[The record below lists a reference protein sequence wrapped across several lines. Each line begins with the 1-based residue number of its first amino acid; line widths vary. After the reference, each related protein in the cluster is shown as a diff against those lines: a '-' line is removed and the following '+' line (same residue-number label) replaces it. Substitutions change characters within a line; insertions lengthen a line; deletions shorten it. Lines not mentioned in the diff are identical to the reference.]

1 MKRLAFA
8 ALLCTT
14 ALVAAPAQAG
24 PAIPVLGAAFSVFAA
39 GTTVL
44 SLGKLGSFLALS
56 AIGLALNALAPK
68 PPRPQQRGYQVTAFG
83 SALDHQVIYGETR
96 IAGARVFDAST
107 GTNNRFLH
115 RVIAFAGHEV
125 EGFTEV
131 YLNDY
136 KLTVNL
142 ATGAVTSAQNAEET
156 TNRFNNRVR
165 IIARLGTDGQA
176 AIPEMTTEI
185 PQWTSAHRL
194 RGIAYLYIRLRFDAD
209 VFPNGIPEITATVKG
224 KKVLDPRTSTV
235 AWSDNPALCIRDYL
249 TNDRYGLGATAGE
262 IDDVLVA
269 QAANVCEQAVEG
281 EDRYTLNG
289 AFTTDAAPADIVQ
302 NMLTS
307 MGGLLWHA
315 QGAWRMKPAYYT
327 APVLNLTQD
336 DLRSGLQIQTRA
348 ARRDNFNTVRGT
360 WRGAES
366 EWQVTDY
373 KPVTDPAFL
382 AADGG
387 FDAAIDLDL
396 PFTSSHLTAQR
407 IARIALQQQR
417 EQVTVSGRFG
427 LRAFQVQVG
436 DTVTLTNPR
445 LGWTAKEFEVV
456 TWTFALTQ
464 DMALEVQM
472 TLRET
477 SAAVYTPT
485 NGAAFESNNTALPS
499 PFFVPGVG
507 VNVTR
512 SLQVLNEKVTIFLI
526 VNVTSASPDLIDT
539 VEVQFR
545 ATGTTDWIAV
555 GSGDLGR
562 FEIIDVEPGEYDV
575 RARAINTLGV
585 RGAFTTLPAFD
596 AVGKTTPPSNVTG
609 LFADLSGGAVTLDW
623 APIPDPDLSHY
634 IVRHAVEQTGAT
646 WANATTAAAKVPRPA
661 SEITLPVKP
670 GTYLLRAED
679 KSGNRSVDYTSVVV
693 PLAALETFATTLTI
707 DENGTF
713 PGTLNDVTFD
723 TDALVITDTTTA
735 PSHGDYMLD
744 GYIDT
749 GAARRFRA
757 RVNVTTLRED
767 AGTGLWDD
775 IPGNWDQ
782 FPGNWDDW
790 TGVVQF
796 ADTDVQTFISLTQD
810 DPAGTPTWTA
820 FTQFKAGDFF
830 ARAARFKAV
839 LKSTSPNVTPRV
851 SRLTAIVEHD

>member
-1 MKRLAFA
+1 MKRLTFA

-194 RGIAYLYIRLRFDAD
+194 RGIAYLYVRLRFDAD

-262 IDDVLVA
+262 IDDALVA

-327 APVLNLTQD
+327 APVLSLTQD
-336 DLRSGLQIQTRA
+336 DLRSGLQIQTRGARGGTISTPCA
-348 ARRDNFNTVRGT
+348 A
-360 WRGAES
+360 
-366 EWQVTDY
+366 
-373 KPVTDPAFL
+373 
-382 AADGG
+382 
-387 FDAAIDLDL
+387 
-396 PFTSSHLTAQR
+396 
-407 IARIALQQQR
+407 
-417 EQVTVSGRFG
+417 
-427 LRAFQVQVG
+427 
-436 DTVTLTNPR
+436 
-445 LGWTAKEFEVV
+445 
-456 TWTFALTQ
+456 
-464 DMALEVQM
+464 
-472 TLRET
+472 
-477 SAAVYTPT
+477 
-485 NGAAFESNNTALPS
+485 
-499 PFFVPGVG
+499 PGVG
-507 VNVTR
+507 LKAN
-512 SLQVLNEKVTIFLI
+512 
-526 VNVTSASPDLIDT
+526 
-539 VEVQFR
+539 
-545 ATGTTDWIAV
+545 
-555 GSGDLGR
+555 GR
-562 FEIIDVEPGEYDV
+562 
-575 RARAINTLGV
+575 
-585 RGAFTTLPAFD
+585 
-596 AVGKTTPPSNVTG
+596 
-609 LFADLSGGAVTLDW
+609 
-623 APIPDPDLSHY
+623 
-634 IVRHAVEQTGAT
+634 
-646 WANATTAAAKVPRPA
+646 
-661 SEITLPVKP
+661 
-670 GTYLLRAED
+670 
-679 KSGNRSVDYTSVVV
+679 
-693 PLAALETFATTLTI
+693 
-707 DENGTF
+707 
-713 PGTLNDVTFD
+713 
-723 TDALVITDTTTA
+723 
-735 PSHGDYMLD
+735 
-744 GYIDT
+744 
-749 GAARRFRA
+749 
-757 RVNVTTLRED
+757 
-767 AGTGLWDD
+767 
-775 IPGNWDQ
+775 
-782 FPGNWDDW
+782 
-790 TGVVQF
+790 
-796 ADTDVQTFISLTQD
+796 
-810 DPAGTPTWTA
+810 
-820 FTQFKAGDFF
+820 
-830 ARAARFKAV
+830 
-839 LKSTSPNVTPRV
+839 
-851 SRLTAIVEHD
+851 

>member
-1 MKRLAFA
+1 
-8 ALLCTT
+8 
-14 ALVAAPAQAG
+14 
-24 PAIPVLGAAFSVFAA
+24 
-39 GTTVL
+39 
-44 SLGKLGSFLALS
+44 
-56 AIGLALNALAPK
+56 
-68 PPRPQQRGYQVTAFG
+68 
-83 SALDHQVIYGETR
+83 
-96 IAGARVFDAST
+96 
-107 GTNNRFLH
+107 
-115 RVIAFAGHEV
+115 
-125 EGFTEV
+125 
-131 YLNDY
+131 
-136 KLTVNL
+136 
-142 ATGAVTSAQNAEET
+142 
-156 TNRFNNRVR
+156 
-165 IIARLGTDGQA
+165 
-176 AIPEMTTEI
+176 MTC
-185 PQWTSAHRL
+185 WWR
-194 RGIAYLYIRLRFDAD
+194 R
-209 VFPNGIPEITATVKG
+209 
-224 KKVLDPRTSTV
+224 
-235 AWSDNPALCIRDYL
+235 
-249 TNDRYGLGATAGE
+249 
-262 IDDVLVA
+262 
-269 QAANVCEQAVEG
+269 AANVCEQAVEG

-327 APVLNLTQD
+327 APVLSLTQD

-485 NGAAFESNNTALPS
+485 SGAAFESNNTALPS

-562 FEIIDVEPGEYDV
+562 FEIIDVEPG
-575 RARAINTLGV
+575 
-585 RGAFTTLPAFD
+585 
-596 AVGKTTPPSNVTG
+596 
-609 LFADLSGGAVTLDW
+609 
-623 APIPDPDLSHY
+623 
-634 IVRHAVEQTGAT
+634 
-646 WANATTAAAKVPRPA
+646 
-661 SEITLPVKP
+661 PV
-670 GTYLLRAED
+670 
-679 KSGNRSVDYTSVVV
+679 
-693 PLAALETFATTLTI
+693 
-707 DENGTF
+707 
-713 PGTLNDVTFD
+713 
-723 TDALVITDTTTA
+723 
-735 PSHGDYMLD
+735 
-744 GYIDT
+744 
-749 GAARRFRA
+749 
-757 RVNVTTLRED
+757 
-767 AGTGLWDD
+767 
-775 IPGNWDQ
+775 
-782 FPGNWDDW
+782 
-790 TGVVQF
+790 
-796 ADTDVQTFISLTQD
+796 
-810 DPAGTPTWTA
+810 
-820 FTQFKAGDFF
+820 
-830 ARAARFKAV
+830 
-839 LKSTSPNVTPRV
+839 
-851 SRLTAIVEHD
+851 